1 VVGVVDPRGRWLGQA
16 LYSTESQIALRLLTT
31 RESPVDD
38 AFWRARLEAAL
49 HVRQRLDIDANAR
62 RLVHAEADLLPSLI
76 VDQYDD
82 VLVAQTLS
90 QGTDRRRDLIVGLL
104 VDLLQPRGVLLRNDP
119 KVRLL
124 EGLDRKVDVAWG
136 EVPDRIRIRE
146 GSIVRDVDV
155 R

>member
-90 QGTDRRRDLIVGLL
+90 QGTDRRRDLSVGLL
-104 VDLLQPRGVLLRNDP
+104 VDPLQPRGVPLRHDP
-119 KVRLL
+119 KVRPL
-124 EGLDRKVDVAWG
+124 EGLNPQVDGGWAEAADRTQNRAA
-136 EVPDRIRIRE
+136 
-146 GSIVRDVDV
+146 
-155 R
+155 